1 LGAPGAGKGTQ
12 AIEVARA
19 KAWLHVASG
28 DLFREVRESDTE
40 LGRLVKSYYDKGAL
54 VPDEVA
60 IRMIL
65 ERLAQPDSQ
74 KGVLLDGFPR
84 TLPQGEALDGAL
96 AAKGERVDRAVYLK
110 VSDAEL
116 LRRLGGRWLCRS
128 CGAPYH
134 VAFSPPREACKCD
147 RCGGELY
154 QRADDTEETAKNR
167 LKVFFD
173 QTEPLIGYYQQR
185 GNLVEVNGEQS
196 VDAVR
201 EDLMKVLDA

>member
-1 LGAPGAGKGTQ
+1 MS
-12 AIEVARA
+12 
-19 KAWLHVASG
+19 WLHVASG

-54 VPDEVA
+54 VPDDVA

-65 ERLAQPDSQ
+65 ERLTQPDSQ
-74 KGVLLDGFPR
+74 AGVLLDGFPR
-84 TLPQGEALDGAL
+84 TLPQGEALDAAL
-96 AAKGERVDRAVYLK
+96 AAQGARVDKAVYLK
-110 VSDAEL
+110 VSNEEL

-134 VAFSPPREACKCD
+134 VAFSPPREAGKCD

-185 GNLVEVNGEQS
+185 GTLVEVNGEQS

-201 EDLMKVLDA
+201 EDLMKVLGA

>member
-1 LGAPGAGKGTQ
+1 MD
-12 AIEVARA
+12 
-19 KAWLHVASG
+19 WLHVASG
-28 DLFREVRESDTE
+28 DLFRDVRESDTE

-84 TLPQGEALDGAL
+84 TLPQGEALDAAL
-96 AAKGERVDRAVYLK
+96 AAQGAQVDKAVYLK
-110 VSDAEL
+110 VSNDEL

-134 VAFSPPREACKCD
+134 VAFSPPREAGKCD

-185 GNLVEVNGEQS
+185 GTLVEVNGEQS

-201 EDLMKVLDA
+201 TDLMKVLGA

>member
-1 LGAPGAGKGTQ
+1 M
-12 AIEVARA
+12 ARA

-84 TLPQGEALDGAL
+84 TLPQGEALDAAL
-96 AAKGERVDRAVYLK
+96 AAQGAQVDKAVYLK
-110 VSDAEL
+110 VSNEEL

-134 VAFSPPREACKCD
+134 VAFSPPREAGKCD

-185 GNLVEVNGEQS
+185 GTLVEVNGEQS

-201 EDLMKVLDA
+201 TDLMQVLGA

>member
-1 LGAPGAGKGTQ
+1 MD
-12 AIEVARA
+12 
-19 KAWLHVASG
+19 WLHVASG
-28 DLFREVRESDTE
+28 DLFRDVRESDTE

-84 TLPQGEALDGAL
+84 TLPQGEALDAAL
-96 AAKGERVDRAVYLK
+96 AAQGAQVDKAVYLK
-110 VSDAEL
+110 VSNEEL

-134 VAFSPPREACKCD
+134 VAFSPPREAGKCD

-154 QRADDTEETAKNR
+154 QRADDTEETAKPE
-167 LKVFFD
+167 
-173 QTEPLIGYYQQR
+173 TE
-185 GNLVEVNGEQS
+185 
-196 VDAVR
+196 
-201 EDLMKVLDA
+201 EDRAAKRAAA

>member
-1 LGAPGAGKGTQ
+1 MD
-12 AIEVARA
+12 
-19 KAWLHVASG
+19 WLHVASG
-28 DLFREVRESDTE
+28 DLFRDVRESDTE

-65 ERLAQPDSQ
+65 ERLTQPDSQ

-84 TLPQGEALDGAL
+84 TLPQGEALDAAL
-96 AAKGERVDRAVYLK
+96 AAQGAQVDKAVYLK
-110 VSDAEL
+110 VSNEEL

-134 VAFSPPREACKCD
+134 VAFSPPREAGKCD

-185 GNLVEVNGEQS
+185 GTLVEVNGEQS

-201 EDLMKVLDA
+201 TDLMQVLGA

>member
-1 LGAPGAGKGTQ
+1 MD
-12 AIEVARA
+12 
-19 KAWLHVASG
+19 WLHVASG
-28 DLFREVRESDTE
+28 DLFRDVRESDTE

-84 TLPQGEALDGAL
+84 TLPQGEALDAAL
-96 AAKGERVDRAVYLK
+96 AAQGAQVDKAVYLK
-110 VSDAEL
+110 VSNEEL

-134 VAFSPPREACKCD
+134 VAFSPPREAGKCD

-185 GNLVEVNGEQS
+185 GTLVEVNGEQS

-201 EDLMKVLDA
+201 TDLMQVLGA